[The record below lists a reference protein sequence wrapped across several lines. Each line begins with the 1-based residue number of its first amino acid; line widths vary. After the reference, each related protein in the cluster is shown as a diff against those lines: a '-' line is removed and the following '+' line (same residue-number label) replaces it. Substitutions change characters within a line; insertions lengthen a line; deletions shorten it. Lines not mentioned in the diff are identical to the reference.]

1 VVREDLKHGVIEVRV
16 ECEDDLWILKNVLM
30 EGDLVIAKT
39 MRDVKIDGEGKRRLP
54 MVLAIRVKEVYFQP
68 FSGRLRI
75 HGRIEEGPD
84 GYGLRGSY
92 HTLNIDVGS
101 ELAIVKSKWTEEQL
115 NRLRKASTRRLRVL
129 LAAFDFD
136 ELAIATVFEQ
146 GIKYLAERSLEG
158 VRDDGPPIEDLARKI
173 AEVVI
178 DSAKRENPD
187 VIIIASPA
195 FLKDLVAEI
204 LRERLGR
211 SVVVDS
217 VSSGGRQGIVELVR
231 RDAFRNVLRT
241 HNVLVV
247 EEIFEE
253 FLKLV
258 STGSERVAYG
268 FDVVKALAKRG
279 AVSRLLVCE
288 DILYGEK
295 AEEVTE
301 IMDYVESKGGEVRL
315 VPEETPTFS
324 KVKAFGGLVAILKY
338 SVSYQETM
346 SYLGRTADS
355 GTHNT

>member
-1 VVREDLKHGVIEVRV
+1 MKVVREDLKHGAIEVRV
-16 ECEDDLWILKNVLM
+16 ECEDDLWVLKSVLM
-30 EGDLVIAKT
+30 EGDLVIANT
-39 MRDVKIDGEGKRRLP
+39 LRDVKIDGEGKRRLP
-54 MVLAIRVKEVYFQP
+54 MVLAIRVREVYFQP

-84 GYGLRGSY
+84 GYGLIGSY
-92 HTLNIDVGS
+92 HTLNVDVGS
-101 ELAIVKSKWTEEQL
+101 EIVIVKSKWTEEQL
-115 NRLRKASTRRLRVL
+115 SRLRKASARRLKVL

-136 ELAIATVFEQ
+136 ELAVAVVFEQ
-146 GIKYLAERSLEG
+146 GIKYVTERSLEG
-158 VRDDGPPIEDLARKI
+158 VRDDGPPIEDLARRI

-178 DSAKRENPD
+178 DSAKRESPD

-195 FLKDLVAEI
+195 FLKDMVAGI
-204 LRERLGR
+204 LREKLRR
-211 SVVVDS
+211 SVITDS
-217 VSSGGRQGIVELVR
+217 VSSGGRQGIVELIK
-231 RDAFRNVLRT
+231 RDTFRNVLRT

-247 EEIFEE
+247 EEVFEE

-268 FDVVKALAKRG
+268 FDVVKALAKQG
-279 AVSRLLVCE
+279 AVSKLLVCE
-288 DILYGEK
+288 DMLHGEK

-338 SVSYQETM
+338 SISYQEM
-346 SYLGRTADS
+346 LSYLDKTVRSKDI
-355 GTHNT
+355 